1 MRKDINKKSV
11 NIEFNFALLFLKVE
25 KSRKS
30 RFSVVII

>member
-25 KSRKS
+25 KVEKVY
-30 RFSVVII
+30 FNIKC